1 MKHYDVIIIGTG
13 AANIVADAALRENK
27 TVALIER
34 GRFGG
39 TCLNRGCIPTKML
52 VTAAN
57 AICEIRE
64 ARRIGVNAENVT
76 LDWKLLS
83 ERLWKKVNES
93 EAIRGYYDRFPTMD
107 TYHGTASFSGKKEV
121 TISLDDGTAAF
132 LTGDRIIIGTGGR
145 THIPD
150 LPGLAECGYV
160 TSETFFGKAYPE
172 APYKSLIIIGG
183 GPIGCEFAHVFN
195 AAGTHVT
202 IVQHNVRL
210 LPKEDGD
217 ISAFML
223 RQFQNR
229 GIDVRLNQDTI
240 SVRMEGNEKVLTIH
254 SREDGLSAE
263 VRAEEILVAPGIKP
277 MTELLHLENTD
288 VQTDQRGYIMTNE
301 FLETTADGIWAL
313 GDVNGLAPF
322 RHKANY
328 EAEIIAHNL
337 FSGMAPDQW
346 RWAQYDTVP
355 AVTYTYP
362 EAAHVGLTEIQAQK
376 AGYTTETAVNHYST
390 AVKGYALG
398 FEPGASDDG
407 FIKLVVDGKT
417 RHVLGAHIV
426 GPEASILIQPFINLL
441 SCGTHTITPLHEDI
455 ASPTARAL
463 RQKPLTRTLDPRS
476 VYTIGET
483 MTPHPSLSEVT
494 MWTRYYF
501 EKK

>member
-107 TYHGTASFSGKKEV
+107 TYHGTASFSGKKE
-121 TISLDDGTAAF
+121 SNHQP
-132 LTGDRIIIGTGGR
+132 RRRHGGLPHR
-145 THIPD
+145 RPD
-150 LPGLAECGYV
+150 YHRHRRPHAYSRPAGSCRMRLRHVRNLLWQ
-160 TSETFFGKAYPE
+160 AYPE

-229 GIDVRLNQDTI
+229 GIDVRL
-240 SVRMEGNEKVLTIH
+240 
-254 SREDGLSAE
+254 
-263 VRAEEILVAPGIKP
+263 
-277 MTELLHLENTD
+277 
-288 VQTDQRGYIMTNE
+288 
-301 FLETTADGIWAL
+301 
-313 GDVNGLAPF
+313 
-322 RHKANY
+322 
-328 EAEIIAHNL
+328 
-337 FSGMAPDQW
+337 
-346 RWAQYDTVP
+346 
-355 AVTYTYP
+355 
-362 EAAHVGLTEIQAQK
+362 
-376 AGYTTETAVNHYST
+376 
-390 AVKGYALG
+390 
-398 FEPGASDDG
+398 EPGHHFRPYGRQRKGTDHS
-407 FIKLVVDGKT
+407 
-417 RHVLGAHIV
+417 
-426 GPEASILIQPFINLL
+426 QP
-441 SCGTHTITPLHEDI
+441 
-455 ASPTARAL
+455 
-463 RQKPLTRTLDPRS
+463 
-476 VYTIGET
+476 
-483 MTPHPSLSEVT
+483 
-494 MWTRYYF
+494 
-501 EKK
+501 